1 MHIEPV
7 ISVRKNANGIT
18 RNCNSRNELVNLSDR
33 IGHDRYKKL
42 KDTGKRWL
50 AEIVFSSLKRVLG
63 ERLLSKKFNMQKVDT
78 TLKVMHYNRFVSL

>member
-1 MHIEPV
+1 MHIEHV

-42 KDTGKRWL
+42 KDTGKRCF
-50 AEIVFSSLKRVLG
+50 AEIIFSSLKRVLG
-63 ERLLSKKFNMQKVDT
+63 EHLLSREFTMQKQ
-78 TLKVMHYNRFVSL
+78 KEH